1 MRQIINPT
9 QPINLGAQRFLQL
22 EQRVSDLEKTL
33 EIMKEL
39 VQANNANLQG
49 ILDAI
54 ERENGKASY

>member
-1 MRQIINPT
+1 MRAPV
-9 QPINLGAQRFLQL
+9 QPQHGFPLGIQRFLEL

-33 EIMKEL
+33 ELMREL

-54 ERENGKASY
+54 NREKGN